1 MTTRNQHRLCSA
13 FAVAFALCLPAL
25 STAGDSSA
33 YVTLSNAPGS
43 ITAFNPAKGSLGPS
57 FFVPLGG
64 TLMAIAPGTKQIW
77 EVAATETQPVSIYIL
92 DPNSGSTLANIPVN
106 VHPTAIIMDAAGTYA
121 YLAGA
126 NGVLVKIAVSSRR
139 IVQEVSLGSATSSAG
154 CMALSSDGSKLF
166 VAAGTSSVFVLDPD
180 SLTTLATISIP
191 AGFTGA
197 CSIFVSGNTLLVT
210 DQVQLLYFNATT
222 FQQTNSAPVRESS
235 FLFGV
240 SPDASKI
247 YLYTDCLCVTPNISV
262 LDFSTGT
269 TLVSQ
274 TFSNVDLANVLL
286 SPDGTQILVASNP
299 VLLVDPTTLATTKTV
314 WSVGIPNA
322 AAYLNAN
329 TVFMLNY
336 APTSG
341 GAMAVIDQS
350 TAEVTAVFPLGIT
363 PLSGLVADPTR
374 DLIYAGAYYYEDGS
388 PNVVSTKLNRI
399 VANLPVTGG
408 FSPAALM
415 GGQVYGTM
423 NSAAA
428 FYDLATGASGFLP
441 SALDLGSAYF
451 VDVGLGFAPPNG
463 RTYWAPFSVT
473 EVGGGDANGSSQP
486 ALSFASTRIAIY
498 STATNSVVARLAPPG
513 RVGPIV
519 FSPDSS
525 TAYIA
530 GNNVIAVYSTQTL
543 QNTATLKYATT
554 FAALAISVDGSVI
567 YASDGNAV
575 YVLDASTGAQNQ
587 VFSLPSPASFPTM
600 ALSPDG
606 STLFLT
612 NDNGHAVDLIATAT
626 GQVTVVPVS
635 FNPTGVIVVP
645 SN

>member
-1 MTTRNQHRLCSA
+1 MTTRNPRRLCSSFMIA
-13 FAVAFALCLPAL
+13 LALCLPSLLDA
-25 STAGDSSA
+25 DSSA

-43 ITAFNPAKGSLGPS
+43 ITAFNPIQGSLGTS

-64 TLMAIAPGTKQIW
+64 SLMAIAPGTKQIW
-77 EVAATETQPVSIYIL
+77 EVAAPAAQAVSIYVL
-92 DPNSGSTLANIPVN
+92 DPSSGSTLANIPVN
-106 VHPTAIIMDAAGTYA
+106 VHPTAMIMDAAGTYA

-154 CMALSSDGSKLF
+154 CMALSGDGSKLF
-166 VAAGTSSVFVLDPD
+166 VAAGESSVFVLDPG

-197 CSIFVSGNTLLVT
+197 SSILVSGNTLLVT
-210 DQVQLLYFNATT
+210 DQAQLLYFDATT
-222 FQQTNSAPVRESS
+222 FQQTNSATVPETS

-240 SPDASKI
+240 SPDASRI
-247 YLYTDCLCVTPNISV
+247 YLYSDCLCGTANTISV
-262 LDFSTGT
+262 LDFPTGK

-299 VLLVDPTTLATTKTV
+299 VLLVDPNSLATTKTV
-314 WSVGIPNA
+314 WSMGIPNA

-336 APTSG
+336 APSSG

-350 TAEVTAVFPLGIT
+350 TAAVTAIFPLGMT
-363 PLSGLVADPTR
+363 PLSGLVADPAR
-374 DLIYAGAYYYEDGS
+374 DLIYAGAYYYQDGS

-415 GGQVYGTM
+415 GGQLYGTT

-428 FYDLATGASGFLP
+428 FFNLATGASGFLP

-463 RTYWAPFSVT
+463 RTYWAPFYVT
-473 EVGGGDANGSSQP
+473 EVGGDVAGSGQP

-498 STATNSVVARLAPPG
+498 SSTTNSVVARLAPPG

-543 QNTATLKYATT
+543 QNTATYKYATT
-554 FAALAISVDGSVI
+554 FPALAIAVDGSVL

-587 VFSLPSPASFPTM
+587 VFSLPSPASSPTM

-635 FNPTGVIVVP
+635 FNPTGVVVVP